1 MSGINPEWTN
11 FVAAF
16 KLLWEKIH
24 AFITKAEVEEEDD
37 DYKQDIQEFEVDVK
51 QFYEYGR
58 ATFLASKSDEIG
70 SLDLKRRTHI
80 F

>member
-1 MSGINPEWTN
+1 MSGTTPEWTN

-16 KLLWEKIH
+16 KLWEKIH
-24 AFITKAEVEEEDD
+24 AFITKAEVEEDD
-37 DYKQDIQEFEVDVK
+37 DYKQEIQEFEVDVK

-58 ATFLASKSDEIG
+58 TTFLVASKLGEIG
-70 SLDLKRRTHI
+70 SLDPKHCTHI

>member
-1 MSGINPEWTN
+1 MSGTTPEWTN

-16 KLLWEKIH
+16 KLWEKIH
-24 AFITKAEVEEEDD
+24 AFITKAEVEEDT
-37 DYKQDIQEFEVDVK
+37 DYKQEIQEFEVDVK

-58 ATFLASKSDEIG
+58 ITFLASKLGEIG
-70 SLDLKRRTHI
+70 SLDPKYRTHI